1 MSVTPSSSKPSL
13 FLALTFARRELR
25 GGLKGFRV
33 FLACLTLGVAAIAA
47 VGSVSSALVEGL
59 SEEGQTILGG
69 DVDFRLVHREAGAE
83 ELAFLSQ
90 NATISKSIEM
100 RAMAAAPKTDERTLV
115 ELKGVDDLYPLY
127 GRVTLSP
134 EMDLSA
140 ALEARSGVWGTAVEP
155 ALLDRLNAGVGD
167 TLDVGDI
174 SVEIRA
180 VIDRE
185 PDRVAGGFALGP
197 RLFLSDEAMEATGL
211 IRLGSL
217 INYHYRAKLPEN
229 QRLNA
234 DVAAWVAEVNEQFPN
249 VGWRIQDRSDSAPG
263 VRRFVERVALFL
275 TLVGLTAL
283 VVGGVGVGNA
293 VTSYL
298 DTKRDVIATF
308 KCIGA
313 PGGFIFNVY
322 LIQVMVLAL
331 VGVAIGLVVGGVTPF
346 LVQWAIED
354 MLPIPA
360 RFALYLSPL
369 ILAGAYGLLAALAFA
384 VWPLARAREIPATG
398 LFRDIV
404 APSRAW
410 PRPAYIC
417 LLYTYP
423 SPRDLS
429 TSRMPSS
436 A

>member
-197 RLFLSDEAMEATGL
+197 RPA
-211 IRLGSL
+211 I
-217 INYHYRAKLPEN
+217 
-229 QRLNA
+229 
-234 DVAAWVAEVNEQFPN
+234 
-249 VGWRIQDRSDSAPG
+249 
-263 VRRFVERVALFL
+263 
-275 TLVGLTAL
+275 
-283 VVGGVGVGNA
+283 
-293 VTSYL
+293 
-298 DTKRDVIATF
+298 
-308 KCIGA
+308 CI
-313 PGGFIFNVY
+313 PGGGRDTHSARHRQGRR
-322 LIQVMVLAL
+322 LHSCCK
-331 VGVAIGLVVGGVTPF
+331 GVVHC
-346 LVQWAIED
+346 
-354 MLPIPA
+354 
-360 RFALYLSPL
+360 
-369 ILAGAYGLLAALAFA
+369 
-384 VWPLARAREIPATG
+384 
-398 LFRDIV
+398 RD
-404 APSRAW
+404 P
-410 PRPAYIC
+410 P
-417 LLYTYP
+417 
-423 SPRDLS
+423 
-429 TSRMPSS
+429 
-436 A
+436 